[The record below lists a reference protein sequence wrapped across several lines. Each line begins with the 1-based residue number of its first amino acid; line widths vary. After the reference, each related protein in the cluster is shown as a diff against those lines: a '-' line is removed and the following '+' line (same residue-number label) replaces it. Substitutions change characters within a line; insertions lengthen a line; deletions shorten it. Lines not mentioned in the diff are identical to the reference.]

1 MRFQIGFA
9 KIIPKP
15 KRELIKLS
23 PQQKFSRLAKKLDK
37 SKIKLK
43 KFHFN
48 AIEAGK
54 TIIVFDGEGN
64 EVFQGENS
72 VKGCQIARQHC
83 LALYFS
89 SKNQSGGFTFT
100 TNVNYEFQTLEEMRK
115 AQDQVKK
122 QLEYNPFTVCNDCKF
137 QFENQDEM
145 KLHIC
150 TDQWIVFE
158 FPKPRKRVYA
168 YA

>member
-23 PQQKFSRLAKKLDK
+23 PQQKFSRLSKKLDK
-37 SKIKLK
+37 GKIKLK
-43 KFHFN
+43 KYNFN
-48 AIEAGK
+48 AIESGK
-54 TIIVFDGEGN
+54 VIIVFDGEGI

-72 VKGCQIARQHC
+72 VKGCQIARQFC
-83 LALYFS
+83 LNLFFS
-89 SKNQSGGFTFT
+89 AKNQSGGFTFT
-100 TNVNYEFQTLEEMRK
+100 PNVNYEYQTLEEIRK

-122 QLEYNPFTVCNDCKF
+122 LLEYNPFVICAECKF
-137 QFENQDEM
+137 QFENEKERD
-145 KLHIC
+145 LHKC
-150 TDQWIVFE
+150 TDQWIIFE

>member
-9 KIIPKP
+9 KIISKP

-37 SKIKLK
+37 GKIKLK
-43 KFHFN
+43 KYHFN
-48 AIEAGK
+48 AIEAGN
-54 TIIVFDGEGN
+54 TIIVFDGEGI

-72 VKGCQIARQHC
+72 VKGCQVARQHC

-89 SKNQSGGFTFT
+89 SNKQSGGFSFT
-100 TNVNYEFQTLEEMRK
+100 TNVNYEFQTLAEIRRNQEI
-115 AQDQVKK
+115 VKK
-122 QLEYNPFTVCNDCKF
+122 QLEYNPFVICADCKF
-137 QFENQDEM
+137 QFEDEIERS
-145 KLHIC
+145 LHKC

-158 FPKPRKRVYA
+158 FPKPLRRIYA
-168 YA
+168 T

>member
-1 MRFQIGFA
+1 MKFKLGFA

-15 KRELIKLS
+15 KRELVKLS
-23 PQQKFSRLAKKLDK
+23 PQQRFNRLANRINKGKVKLR
-37 SKIKLK
+37 

-54 TIIVFDGEGN
+54 TIIVFDGEGI

-72 VKGCQIARQHC
+72 VKGCQIARQDC

-100 TNVNYEFQTLEEMRK
+100 TNVNYEFQTLEEIRK

-137 QFENQDEM
+137 QFENEEE
-145 KLHIC
+145 KNLHVC
-150 TDQWIVFE
+150 TEQWIVFE